1 MPVNKVIYGGSTLI
15 DLSADTVTADKLL
28 AGYTAHD
35 KSGTQITGTGTA
47 GGGGGLPSPIV
58 AGNTPVLGSWTGQ
71 KVSATTATE
80 TSLTLTITQAG
91 TYRFRIPCLTSSSYS
106 MGGSPTVYLYKNGA
120 QAASNMVS
128 TSVVSALSFDLACA
142 AGDVITVY
150 AAGVGSS
157 YMTTAVTVLALI
169 ACVDWDNQF

>member
-71 KVSATTATE
+71 KVSATTVTE

-91 TYRFRIPCLTSSSYS
+91 TYRFRIPCAVSSMYS
-106 MGGSPTVYLYKNGA
+106 TGSPTVYLYRNGT

-128 TSVVSALSFDLACA
+128 STTVSALSLDLTCA